1 MIPWPPST
9 SRVRETQ
16 RERGNERTRDRESE
30 RKEEGCRGG
39 GRESRY
45 RGLLK
50 THVSYM
56 FNIMNMSIHK
66 YLPSLPPN
74 NGPYP
79 SYTIFVAGRPDETA
93 TSRESLNPK
102 P

>member
-56 FNIMNMSIHK
+56 FNIMNVIIHK
-66 YLPSLPPN
+66 HQPSLAPETPN
-74 NGPYP
+74 P
-79 SYTIFVAGRPDETA
+79 SPQPQTLISAPLTL
-93 TSRESLNPK
+93 TPK